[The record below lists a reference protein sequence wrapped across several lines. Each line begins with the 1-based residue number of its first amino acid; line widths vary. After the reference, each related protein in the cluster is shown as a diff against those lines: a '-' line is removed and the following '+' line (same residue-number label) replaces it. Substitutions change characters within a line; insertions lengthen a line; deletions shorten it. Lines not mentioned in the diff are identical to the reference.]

1 MSEEVKMKT
10 CPFNTKACS
19 ADCALYV
26 DPAELNEVV
35 RNKLASIGVIK
46 RDKGICALKNLS
58 LGLNRIVFEER
69 L

>member
-1 MSEEVKMKT
+1 MEEEKAKT
-10 CPFNTKACS
+10 CPFNNKECS
-19 ADCALYV
+19 IDCALYV
-26 DPAELNEVV
+26 DPTELNEVV

-46 RDKGICALKNLS
+46 RHKGICALKNLS